1 MRFRR
6 VLVAFL
12 ALASTACESTGD
24 PPVSEWSRAPLGPD
38 DIRDG
43 RGGRGSGAS
52 GVKVGR
58 ARGRTETILGSG
70 RFVGDARGRQ
80 KAADVADAEGVTL
93 NLVKLPIA
101 DAAKVVLG
109 EIAGADF
116 VVDPRLDGKVTVHTA
131 RPVTKSAAID
141 LFQSSLRIAGA
152 AIVEGEGVY
161 KIVPLD
167 QAATSGAPLSIGA
180 SSRAAAKPSEQIG
193 SGVRIVQLRYVSAG
207 EMKRVLEP
215 ISQRGG
221 IVQADEARRILT
233 LSGTA
238 QEIAALEEAI
248 SIFDVDAMRGMSFA
262 LVPVRSGDPD
272 TMADD
277 LRKVFGSEKEGPMNG
292 MIQFIGNKHLSAML
306 VISPQHAYL
315 ARARAW
321 IERLDARAE
330 STEKQFF
337 SYRVQNR
344 PAKELVRVLNTMF
357 GRGGDSRGSDV
368 SPRFGQSS
376 LSSSS
381 SSASGGLGSSG
392 SSAGAGGS
400 LGSIGS
406 LSSTGASS
414 GGGLGGAGGGLG
426 SGGGIGSGGGLGSG
440 SGGLGGGSGG
450 LGGAFGS
457 SRTGSQSGGDS
468 SSSSQDGSSQDAAV
482 GGDDS
487 RFKIAVDEAKNAI
500 VVMATPEDYKRLLRV
515 VETLDVLPNQVY
527 IEATIAEV
535 SLNDDLNFGVRWFL
549 QRSSSMGAFS
559 DVEGGTP
566 TANNNLGGNLLGA
579 AVGAAFPGFSYA
591 FRAVNWQTT
600 LSALNSITNVNI
612 ISTPSLTV
620 LDNRQAVL
628 QVGDQV
634 PVTTFAGANATSGV
648 TSFNS
653 VSYRD
658 TGVIL
663 AITPHI
669 NESGRVMLEL
679 EQEVSNVKPGT
690 SAASTTPTIQQRRV
704 KTQVVVSDS
713 ESLVLG
719 GLIQDSSSR
728 GTTQIPVFGDVPLF
742 GNAFKSKTDAA
753 GKTELLIMIT
763 PHVVRTLTEARDIT
777 DEFKRKMLRISTK
790 AIVRPH
796 TMENSARRMLLDD
809 R

>member
-1 MRFRR
+1 VRSHR
-6 VLVAFL
+6 VLLAFL
-12 ALASTACESTGD
+12 ALAVAGCESTGD
-24 PPVSEWSRAPLGPD
+24 PPVSEWSRAPLGPED
-38 DIRDG
+38 RPKDA
-43 RGGRGSGAS
+43 RGGRGSGQDGLS
-52 GVKVGR
+52 LGR
-58 ARGRTETILGSG
+58 ARGRADTILGNG
-70 RFVGDARGRQ
+70 RFIGDARARQ
-80 KAADVADAEGVTL
+80 KGAEAASEGEGVTL

-109 EIAGADF
+109 DIAGADF

-131 RPVTKSAAID
+131 KPVTKAAAID

-152 AIVEGEGVY
+152 AIVESDGAY

-167 QAATSGAPLSIGA
+167 QAATSGAPISISSASRGHA
-180 SSRAAAKPSEQIG
+180 SSAIG
-193 SGVRIVQLRYVSAG
+193 NGVRVVQLRYVSAA

-215 ISQRGG
+215 ISQHGG
-221 IVQADEARRILT
+221 IVQADEGRRILT
-233 LSGTA
+233 LNGTA
-238 QEIAALEEAI
+238 QEIASLEEAI
-248 SIFDVDAMRGMSFA
+248 SIFDVDAMRGMSFT
-262 LVPVRSGDPD
+262 LVPVRSADPD
-272 TMADD
+272 ALVED

-292 MIQFIGNKHLSAML
+292 MIQFIGNKHLSAVL
-306 VISPQHAYL
+306 AISPQQAYL
-315 ARARAW
+315 SRARAW

-330 STEKQFF
+330 TTEKQFF

-344 PAKELVRVLNTMF
+344 PAKELVTVLAAMF
-357 GRGGDSRGSDV
+357 GKQAGVAKGNDV
-368 SPRFGQSS
+368 SPRFGASS
-376 LSSSS
+376 MSSSS
-381 SSASGGLGSSG
+381 SSQSGLGSGSGSGGGGSGGLGSLSSSG
-392 SSAGAGGS
+392 SGS
-400 LGSIGS
+400 GLGSQGS
-406 LSSTGASS
+406 
-414 GGGLGGAGGGLG
+414 GGLG
-426 SGGGIGSGGGLGSG
+426 SAGLGSG
-440 SGGLGGGSGG
+440 SGGGGGGGG
-450 LGGAFGS
+450 LGSSGGGAFGS
-457 SRTGSQSGGDS
+457 SGFGASSGGSYGASNGQSGS
-468 SSSSQDGSSQDAAV
+468 SSLGGEQQDSGLS
-482 GGDDS
+482 DDT
-487 RFKIAVDEAKNAI
+487 RFKLAVDEAKNAI
-500 VVMATPEDYKRLLRV
+500 VVMATPEDYKKLLRV

-535 SLNDDLNFGVRWFL
+535 SLNDDLNFGVRWFM
-549 QRSSSMGAFS
+549 QRSTSSGAFS
-559 DVEGGTP
+559 DADGGTP
-566 TANNNLGGNLLGA
+566 AANDNLGHNILGA

-600 LSALNSITNVNI
+600 LSALNKVTNVNI

-679 EQEVSNVKPGT
+679 EQEVSNVRPGT

-704 KTQVVVSDS
+704 KTQVVVNDA

-728 GTTQIPVFGDVPLF
+728 GTSQVPLFGDVPLL

-763 PHVVRTLTEARDIT
+763 PHVVRNLTEARDIT
-777 DEFKRKMLRISTK
+777 DEFKRKLLRISTK
-790 AIVRPH
+790 AVVKPH
-796 TMENSARRMLLDD
+796 TIENTARRLLLDG